1 MKSLITLV
9 VAFFTLSMI
18 GQSEDIK
25 KVDAIL
31 ESKLKA
37 NDPALFIGVVKDGK
51 IIYQKSRGLA
61 NLQHQVPAKINTKSN
76 IASVAKQ
83 FTALMVLQL
92 SLEEKLSLDDDIR
105 MYLPSLYPKVKE
117 MILVRHLIN
126 HTSGIRDVYDLM
138 SIQQNPWW
146 RREGLDNDDAFE
158 LLEKQEDLAFTPGS
172 RKLYSNSGYILLT
185 KIIAKVTG
193 KKFHPYSKEFFS
205 NLGMKETQFLEDYM
219 YVIPNQAEPY
229 SDWGDGVWQEYPMIT
244 NLYGDGFLFTTI
256 KDQMIFEQAIQNAK
270 FNNNILLID
279 SQKPIANSE
288 IKTYG
293 FGLELEDRLNRTAVH
308 HSGATG
314 SYHAQTVRFPEEKL
328 SVFVMSNNSRLW
340 SGFIAD
346 EVAKVFLSE
355 KEANDNY
362 ATKMSENSGLTEVNQ
377 VVGQY
382 LSPNNYLIRI
392 EAKDDILLWKNANN
406 RPIELVHESNHIYKQ
421 TNNSKTRFGFYDD
434 EVILFY
440 PSGKTIRYA
449 KLPYEMATQND
460 LESFEGKYTSSELD
474 IDFTL
479 KLNKEN
485 QLMVSLPRRSKKY
498 EVEALNRNE
507 LLISDYI
514 LKVERDH
521 FDRVVG
527 FLLTTNRV
535 VNSKFTKK
543 TNLKFQPKIETQG
556 GSIQVTTIGAK
567 RGKGSKI
574 LLTKNLP
581 NGNEIWSKI
590 YGGSSYDKASSILE
604 TKDGY
609 LIIGSTSS
617 YGVGNYDM
625 YVIKV
630 DKKGKQLW
638 QKTYGKFNNDYG
650 YSAEEVEGGFI
661 IKGTIQQCT
670 SRDVLNRTCTTNVWF
685 ITIDNEG
692 NELSNEILEEIKI

>member
-1 MKSLITLV
+1 MV
-9 VAFFTLSMI
+9 
-18 GQSEDIK
+18 GQSEDNK

-31 ESKLKA
+31 ESKVNA
-37 NDPALFIGVVKDGK
+37 DDPALFIGVVKDGK

-105 MYLPSLYPKVKE
+105 THLPSLYPKVKE
-117 MILVRHLIN
+117 KILVRHLIN

-158 LLEKQEDLAFTPGS
+158 LIQKQEDLAFAPGS
-172 RKLYSNSGYILLT
+172 RQLYSNSGYILLT

-193 KKFHPYSKEFFS
+193 KKFHPYSKEFFT

-256 KDQMIFEQAIQNAK
+256 KDQMIYEQAIQNAD
-270 FNNNILLID
+270 FNNNILLMT

-288 IKTYG
+288 IKSYG

-328 SVFVMSNNSRLW
+328 SVFVMSNNSRIW

-346 EVAKVFLSE
+346 DVAKVFLSE
-355 KEANDNY
+355 KETSDNY
-362 ATKMSENSGLTEVNQ
+362 AAKMNENSGLTELNQ

-382 LSPNNYLIRI
+382 VSPKNYLIRI
-392 EAKDDILLWKNANN
+392 EAKDDKLLWKNANN
-406 RPIELVHESNHIYKQ
+406 RPIELVQESNNIYKQ
-421 TNNSKTRFGFYDD
+421 TNSSKTRFGFYKDA
-434 EVILFY
+434 VILFY
-440 PSGKTIRYA
+440 PSGKTSKYEKI
-449 KLPYEMATQND
+449 PYEEATLND
-460 LESFEGKYTSSELD
+460 LESYEGKYTSTELE

-479 KLNKEN
+479 KLDKDDK
-485 QLMVSLPRRSKKY
+485 LMVSLPKRSRKY

-514 LKVERDH
+514 LKVQRDQ

-543 TNLKFQPKIETQG
+543 TNLKFQPKIETHG

-604 TKDGY
+604 TEDGY

-625 YVIKV
+625 FVIKV

-661 IKGTIQQCT
+661 IKGTIQQCN
-670 SRDVLNRTCTTNVWF
+670 SKDVLTRKCSTNVWF

-692 NELSNEILEEIKI
+692 NELSNEILEEIKT